1 MKNLNYK
8 PRIIDE
14 KIKTYL
20 NTFGAILI
28 EGPKWCGKTWS
39 AKNICSSEFLLANP
53 SGNFNNK
60 QIAILNPELALQGSI
75 PRLIDEWQEVPSLWD
90 AVRGKIDENCQK
102 GQFILTGSASIN
114 KNKYIH
120 SGTGRIARLKM
131 RPMSLFENG
140 YSDGKISLKDISQ
153 GKINDI
159 YTGDINLESLVN
171 FVLCGGWPGNLNLN
185 TNQSI
190 LVAKEYVKSL
200 INEDIYKVDDIKRD
214 KHKISLL
221 LKSLARN
228 ESTTASN
235 QTLKNDTKDID
246 FDDINIDT
254 ISDYLNLLNDL
265 YITENIQPFAIKIR
279 SSLRTKQREKRH
291 FVDPSLPCAI
301 LNLNKEKLLSDLEY
315 FGFLFESMVFRDL
328 LIYADSF
335 NGKIYHYQDYKNN
348 EIDAILELEDGN
360 WCGIEIKLGAHQIDD
375 AAKNL
380 IKIDNQIIK
389 DGGKAAQS
397 LIVICGLTNAA
408 YKREDGIIVV
418 PITSL
423 KN

>member
-1 MKNLNYK
+1 MENLNYK
-8 PRIIDE
+8 SRIIDE

-53 SGNFNNK
+53 TGNFNNK
-60 QIAILNPELALQGSI
+60 KIAILNPELALQGPI

-90 AVRGKIDENCQK
+90 AVRGKIDENSQK

-159 YTGDINLESLVN
+159 YTCDINLESLVN

-235 QTLKNDTKDID
+235 QTLKNDIKDID

-301 LNLNKEKLLSDLEY
+301 LNLNKEKLLNDLEY
-315 FGFLFESMVFRDL
+315 FGFLFESLVFRDL

>member
-1 MKNLNYK
+1 MKNFNYK

-14 KIKTYL
+14 KIKKYL

-53 SGNFNNK
+53 NGNFNNK
-60 QIAILNPELALQGSI
+60 RIAILNPELALQGSI

-90 AVRGKIDENCQK
+90 AIRGKIDENSQK

-140 YSDGKISLKDISQ
+140 YSDGKISLKDISR
-153 GKINDI
+153 GIINDF
-159 YTGDINLESLVN
+159 YTGNINLESLVD

-200 INEDIYKVDDIKRD
+200 VNEDIYKVDDTKRD
-214 KHKISLL
+214 RRKISLL

-235 QTLKNDTKDID
+235 QTLKNDIKDID

-265 YITENIQPFAIKIR
+265 YIIEDIKPFAIKIR

-301 LNLNKEKLLSDLEY
+301 LNLNKEKLLNDLEY
-315 FGFLFESMVFRDL
+315 FGFLFESMVLRDL

-335 NGKIYHYQDYKNN
+335 NAKIYHYQDYKNN

-360 WCGIEIKLGAHQIDD
+360 WCGIEVKLGAHQIDN

-380 IKIDNQIIK
+380 IKINNQIIK
-389 DGGKAAQS
+389 DGGKASQS

-408 YKREDGIIVV
+408 YKREDGVIVV

>member
-1 MKNLNYK
+1 MKNFNYK

-14 KIKTYL
+14 KIKKYL

-53 SGNFNNK
+53 NGNFNNK
-60 QIAILNPELALQGSI
+60 RIAILNPELALQGSI

-90 AVRGKIDENCQK
+90 AIRGKIDENSQK

-140 YSDGKISLKDISQ
+140 YSDGKISLKDISR
-153 GKINDI
+153 GIINDF
-159 YTGDINLESLVN
+159 YTGNINLESLVD

-200 INEDIYKVDDIKRD
+200 VNEDIYKVDDAKRD
-214 KHKISLL
+214 RRKISLL

-235 QTLKNDTKDID
+235 QTLKNDIKDID

-265 YITENIQPFAIKIR
+265 YIIEDIKPFAIKIR

-301 LNLNKEKLLSDLEY
+301 LNLNKEKLLNDLEY
-315 FGFLFESMVFRDL
+315 FGFLFESMVLRDL

-335 NGKIYHYQDYKNN
+335 NAKIYHYQDYKNN

-360 WCGIEIKLGAHQIDD
+360 WCGIEVKLGAHQIDN

-380 IKIDNQIIK
+380 IKINNQIIK
-389 DGGKAAQS
+389 DGGKPSQS

-408 YKREDGIIVV
+408 YKREDGVIVV

>member
-235 QTLKNDTKDID
+235 QTLKNDIKDID

>member
-235 QTLKNDTKDID
+235 QALKNDIKDID